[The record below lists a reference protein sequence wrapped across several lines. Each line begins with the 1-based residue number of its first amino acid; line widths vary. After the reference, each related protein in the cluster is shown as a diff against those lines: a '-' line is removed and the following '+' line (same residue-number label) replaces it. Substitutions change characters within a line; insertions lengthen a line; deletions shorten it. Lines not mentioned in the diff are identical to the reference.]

1 MGWFE
6 IEAGDWLED
15 DVVGLVRAF
24 LAVNFQVTF
33 LLEQVLLLLHL
44 RAFRL
49 HFSAVSAPSR
59 DPWAI
64 KAERVLVSKL
74 YVALRTEVVS
84 DLVTG

>member
-24 LAVNFQVTF
+24 LAVNFQVAF
-33 LLEQVLLLLHL
+33 LLEQVFVLLHL

-49 HFSAVSAPSR
+49 HFSAVGAPR
-59 DPWAI
+59 RNPRAI
-64 KAERVLVSKL
+64 KAKRVLVS
-74 YVALRTEVVS
+74 
-84 DLVTG
+84 